1 MKRKEN
7 NHYYIYIIMIL
18 IGILIFCLIIIL
30 GCQIF
35 MAIMPLK
42 EGLEGGSVTE
52 PEPEPVAEPIPVA
65 QLQTTSVSVYQP
77 YNASDLSNNAAA
89 LPKQN
94 ASNVDYLN
102 GQVMTLNGSNTKN
115 QQSINAMQT
124 QIDSLTKQQVEY
136 VQAIGTPAPAPVEE
150 SESTSA
156 SSPVEES
163 VTMPNNSLF

>member
-35 MAIMPLK
+35 MAIMPLR
-42 EGLEGGSVTE
+42 EGLEGDSVDE
-52 PEPEPVAEPIPVA
+52 PDPIPVA
-65 QLQTTSVSVYQP
+65 ELQTTSVSVYQP

-136 VQAIGTPAPAPVEE
+136 VQAIGTPAPSPVEE

>member
-1 MKRKEN
+1 
-7 NHYYIYIIMIL
+7 MIL
-18 IGILIFCLIIIL
+18 IGILIFCLTIIL

-42 EGLEGGSVTE
+42 EGLEGGSVTK
-52 PEPEPVAEPIPVA
+52 PEPEPIHVA

-102 GQVMTLNGSNTKN
+102 GQVMTLNSSNTKN

-150 SESTSA
+150 SESVSA
-156 SSPVEES
+156 STSTPASTSTSTPVEES